1 MIIPDSKR
9 DVTIRLFEMIV
20 ETKGNPSVQDF
31 MSIGYPR
38 KTAENMIMRMCNTS
52 REKMVS
58 YAEDVLSFLRK

>member
-1 MIIPDSKR
+1 
-9 DVTIRLFEMIV
+9 MIV